1 MLVRYDLWN
10 WSALRRGEQTAMKR
24 QTKPDD
30 SRVLLD
36 RALTT
41 LTLYAKERCPEAI
54 VEANTIQYEDE
65 DGRVEIFPPPTLSEA
80 EEERLEHALAER
92 AAEIFAQTG
101 LYIPCAVLDV
111 TAR

>member
-1 MLVRYDLWN
+1 MR
-10 WSALRRGEQTAMKR
+10 R
-24 QTKPDD
+24 QTKQDA

-36 RALTT
+36 KALTT
-41 LTLYAKERCPEAI
+41 LTLYAKELCPEAV

-65 DGRVEIFPPPTLSEA
+65 HGRVEVFPPTLSEA
-80 EEERLEHALAER
+80 EEERLEHTLAER
-92 AAEIFAQTG
+92 SAEIFAQTG

>member
-1 MLVRYDLWN
+1 
-10 WSALRRGEQTAMKR
+10 MKMR
-24 QTKPDD
+24 TV
-30 SRVLLD
+30 VL
-36 RALTT
+36 
-41 LTLYAKERCPEAI
+41 KSS
-54 VEANTIQYEDE
+54 
-65 DGRVEIFPPPTLSEA
+65 PPSTLSEA

>member
-1 MLVRYDLWN
+1 MR
-10 WSALRRGEQTAMKR
+10 R
-24 QTKPDD
+24 QTKQDD

-41 LTLYAKERCPEAI
+41 LTLYAKELCPEAA

-65 DGRVEIFPPPTLSEA
+65 DGRVEVFPRLRSQ
-80 EEERLEHALAER
+80 RQKKNCLEHALAER
-92 AAEIFAQTG
+92 SAEIFAQTG

>member
-1 MLVRYDLWN
+1 MR
-10 WSALRRGEQTAMKR
+10 R
-24 QTKPDD
+24 QTKQDN

-41 LTLYAKERCPEAI
+41 LTLYAKELCPEAA

-65 DGRVEIFPPPTLSEA
+65 DGRVEVFPPTLSES

-92 AAEIFAQTG
+92 SAEIFAQTG
-101 LYIPCAVLDV
+101 LYIPVPFL
-111 TAR
+111 T

>member
-1 MLVRYDLWN
+1 MR
-10 WSALRRGEQTAMKR
+10 R
-24 QTKPDD
+24 QTKQDD
-30 SRVLLD
+30 ARVLLD

-41 LTLYAKERCPEAI
+41 LALYAKELCPEAA

-65 DGRVEIFPPPTLSEA
+65 DGRVEVFPPPTLSEA

-92 AAEIFAQTG
+92 SAEIFAQTG